1 MGHTTVRVS
10 DATRDLLRSLAVA
23 ERKPMQAIVAAAL
36 EAYRRE
42 RFLGSVNR
50 GYAAVRED
58 PAAWAGVLEE
68 RAAWEGVLLDGLD
81 TEPRAPARARTK
93 GLRPKRPRRRTI

>member
-1 MGHTTVRVS
+1 MGNTTVRVS

-42 RFLGSVNR
+42 RFLGTVNR

-58 PAAWAGVLEE
+58 PAAWASVMEE
-68 RAAWEGVLLDGLD
+68 RVAWEGVLLDGLPA
-81 TEPRAPARARTK
+81 EPSASERARAK
-93 GLRPKRPRRRTI
+93 GLRPRPPRRRTK